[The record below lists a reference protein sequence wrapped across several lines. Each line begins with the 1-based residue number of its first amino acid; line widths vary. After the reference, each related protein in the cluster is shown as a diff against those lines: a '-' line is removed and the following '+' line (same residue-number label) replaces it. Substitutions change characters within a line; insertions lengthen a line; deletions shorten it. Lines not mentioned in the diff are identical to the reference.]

1 MSDISATMGL
11 TASEVAA
18 VLTVAVRA
26 PSIYNTQPWSFRTTP
41 TTIELRADRS
51 RALPVADPGGYE
63 LELSCGAA
71 LMNLQLAL
79 LDHGIRPLVSTLP
92 VDHDGD
98 LLAVVAHGGST
109 TPTQEQRELIDAVPR
124 RITNRRP
131 FSASP
136 VPSAERA
143 AMQHAARQE
152 EGWLHVLET
161 DEELAGLEQLSASAN
176 HQQMSDARFRAEQA
190 RWFGTEPTRTDGVP
204 AVTAGPLPEA
214 QDRWVKRDFTAGTG
228 HARTP
233 GKNFEERPLL
243 MVLSTLHHG
252 PRPALRSGQALQRVL
267 LTATAHGLDASLLS
281 HVVEVDETREQLRQ
295 LVRSDHRPD
304 AVIRVGYGS
313 PVPAA
318 PRRAA
323 ADVAAGDGVSVAAQG
338 GR

>member
-11 TASEVAA
+11 TAAEVAA
-18 VLTVAVRA
+18 VLTMAVRA

-41 TTIELRADRS
+41 TSIELRADRT
-51 RALPVADPGGYE
+51 RALPVADPDGYE

-71 LMNLQLAL
+71 LLNLQLAL
-79 LDHGIRPLVSTLP
+79 LDHGIRPQVSTVP
-92 VDHDGD
+92 VCHDGD
-98 LLAVVAHGGST
+98 LLAVVEHGGST

-136 VPSAERA
+136 VPSTELA
-143 AMQHAARQE
+143 ALHHAARQE

-161 DEELAGLEQLSASAN
+161 DEELAGLERLSAFAN

-190 RWFGTEPTRTDGVP
+190 RWFGSEPARTDGVP
-204 AVTAGPLPEA
+204 AATAGPLPEA
-214 QDRWVKRDFTAGTG
+214 QDRWVKRDFTGGTG

-243 MVLSTLHHG
+243 LVLSTLHHG
-252 PRPALRSGQALQRVL
+252 PRLALRSGQALQRVL

-304 AVIRVGYGS
+304 AVLRVGYGS
-313 PVPAA
+313 PVPTA

-323 ADVAAGDGVSVAAQG
+323 ADVAVGPGASGA
-338 GR
+338 